1 MGSILLFLGVLAL
14 LLLIYPFFVPW
25 KKDTLSRSW
34 VIFLCLLWAMNFT
47 NDRLSH
53 CHHSYTKIKNR
64 TNRKRKDLQ
73 TMKTELE
80 VNTLKSFQTE
90 LTRFFLA
97 YKFALQEVE
106 TKINIL
112 QEEFKLIHEYNP
124 IEHVSTR
131 IKSPKSILTKMMK
144 KELPPSIEAVREN
157 IRDIAGA
164 RITCSFVEDIYKVSA
179 MLQAQHD
186 MEVVEMKDYIANPKE
201 NGYQSLHLIIKI
213 PIFMSDHMEKV
224 YTEIQIRTIAM
235 DFWASLEHKIYYKY
249 NKEVPEHIRHELKEA
264 ALQAAELDR
273 KMERLNKEINI
284 LKENEAEPSLLD
296 STPIAHL
303 AKYLTELPGNQIIDD
318 TLFKK

>member
-1 MGSILLFLGVLAL
+1 M
-14 LLLIYPFFVPW
+14 
-25 KKDTLSRSW
+25 
-34 VIFLCLLWAMNFT
+34 
-47 NDRLSH
+47 
-53 CHHSYTKIKNR
+53 KN
-64 TNRKRKDLQ
+64 
-73 TMKTELE
+73 ELE
-80 VNTLKSFQTE
+80 AITFKNLQIE

-97 YKFALQEVE
+97 YKFALQEIE

-131 IKSPKSILTKMMK
+131 IKSPKSILMK
-144 KELPPSIEAVREN
+144 IKKKSIEPSIEDIREN
-157 IRDIAGA
+157 IRDIAGV

-186 MEVVEMKDYIANPKE
+186 IEIVDVKDYIAYPKD

-249 NKEVPEHIRHELKEA
+249 NKEVPEHIRIELKEA

-284 LKENEAEPSLLD
+284 LKENETEPSLLD
-296 STPIAHL
+296 STPISHL
-303 AKYLTELPGNQIIDD
+303 AKYLTELPN
-318 TLFKK
+318 K

>member
-1 MGSILLFLGVLAL
+1 MGSILLFLGVVAAL
-14 LLLIYPFFVPW
+14 GLYFLMTILVTFVDHFPMP
-25 KKDTLSRSW
+25 R
-34 VIFLCLLWAMNFT
+34 AMNFT
-47 NDRLSH
+47 NDRLSR
-53 CHHSYTKIKNR
+53 CHHSYTKNKNR

-131 IKSPKSILTKMMK
+131 VKSPKSILTKMMK

-164 RITCSFVEDIYKVSA
+164 RITCSFVEDIYKVTA
-179 MLQAQHD
+179 GIKRDLKD
-186 MEVVEMKDYIANPKE
+186 EV
-201 NGYQSLHLIIKI
+201 
-213 PIFMSDHMEKV
+213 
-224 YTEIQIRTIAM
+224 R
-235 DFWASLEHKIYYKY
+235 
-249 NKEVPEHIRHELKEA
+249 
-264 ALQAAELDR
+264 
-273 KMERLNKEINI
+273 
-284 LKENEAEPSLLD
+284 
-296 STPIAHL
+296 
-303 AKYLTELPGNQIIDD
+303 
-318 TLFKK
+318 